1 MPADVTI
8 RPADPDERPA
18 VANVI
23 DGAALEIADDLLQTA
38 LGTEDVLV
46 AEPPDGSQVIG
57 AIVLDGEEVA
67 AIAVRQRRR
76 DQGIGRALVEA
87 AAEGRPRLVAECNR
101 DARPFWSSLGF
112 EIVVTE
118 DGRFLG
124 VK

>member
-8 RPADPDERPA
+8 RPADPSDRAA

-23 DGAALEIADDLLQTA
+23 DGAALEIDDDLLRTA
-38 LGTEDVLV
+38 LETDDVLV
-46 AEPPDGSQVIG
+46 AEPDEGSQILG

-76 DQGIGRALVEA
+76 DQGIGRALVDA
-87 AAEGRPRLVAECNR
+87 AATHRTRLVAECDR
-101 DARPFWSSLGF
+101 EVRPFWSSLGF

-124 VK
+124 VR

>member
-1 MPADVTI
+1 MLADVTI
-8 RPADPDERPA
+8 RPAYPDERA
-18 VANVI
+18 SVANVI
-23 DGAALEIADDLLQTA
+23 DGAALEIDDDLLRTA
-38 LGTEDVLV
+38 LETDDVLV
-46 AEPPDGSQVIG
+46 AQSDESQILG

-87 AAEGRPRLVAECNR
+87 AAEDRTRLVAECNR

-124 VK
+124 VR